1 MILHQYAESFL
12 VLVPQVE
19 SQGLEA
25 TSEAEEWDFG
35 EVMEVVLKSDGVLGG
50 RVVELRCARSLKTF
64 H

>member
-1 MILHQYAESFL
+1 MILHRCAESFL
-12 VLVPQVE
+12 VLVPQVG

-25 TSEAEEWDFG
+25 TSEVAEWNFEG
-35 EVMEVVLKSDGVLGG
+35 VMEVVLKSDGVLGG

>member
-1 MILHQYAESFL
+1 MILHQCAESFL
-12 VLVPQVE
+12 VLVPRVG

-25 TSEAEEWDFG
+25 TSKVEEWDFE
-35 EVMEVVLKSDGVLGG
+35 EVTEVVLKSDGVLGG